1 MKHMQR
7 SKWFLI
13 SRPKPLARYR
23 LFCFPYAGG
32 SASAFLPWED
42 LLPPQIELVAIQAP
56 GRANRLDE
64 SLIASVAE
72 LAEQLAAAIPPML
85 DRPYL
90 TYGHSMGSIVSFD
103 LLHRLKER
111 SLPLPRRYFAAA
123 RQAPHIPR
131 RIAPFYDYPL
141 PEFISELRRFGGT
154 PDVVLENAE
163 LMEMLVPMLRT
174 ELKAAYA
181 YHRDPVVKL
190 ECGVSVFGGAR
201 DEIVLP
207 EELPG
212 WQEHFLERMDFRLFE
227 GSHFFL
233 DDNKEEVVSA
243 ICESIGLSCSGT
255 TLSPP
260 MRQPASLPP

>member
-1 MKHMQR
+1 MHQ

-42 LLPPQIELVAIQAP
+42 LLPPQIELVAIQPP
-56 GRANRLDE
+56 GRATRLDE
-64 SLIASVAE
+64 GLLTSVVE
-72 LAEQLAAAIPPML
+72 LAVQLAGAIPPML

-90 TYGHSMGSIVSFD
+90 TYGHSMGSTVSFE
-103 LLHRLKER
+103 LLHLLKER

-141 PEFISELRRFGGT
+141 AEFMIELKRFGGT
-154 PDVVLENAE
+154 PDAVLQNAE

-174 ELKAAYA
+174 ELRAAYA

-190 ECGVSVFGGAR
+190 ECPASVFGGAR

-207 EELPG
+207 EELTG
-212 WQEHFLERMDFRLFE
+212 WQEHFLEKMDFRLFE
-227 GSHFFL
+227 SGHFFL
-233 DDNKEEVVSA
+233 EDNKEQVVSA
-243 ICESIGLSCSGT
+243 ICESIGLSRSGAT
-255 TLSPP
+255 PLPPARLPVSPP
-260 MRQPASLPP
+260 S